1 MDDSSVGALRGKVVC
16 QRCVLILC
24 GDLPD
29 PVWLP
34 RAMCVLSV
42 DPVWSSDTSI
52 SREMELS
59 AAVRQ
64 RKKKLLV
71 VSAFSSRW
79 RTFPPA
85 QVIAG
90 AGRIIWTKCVFAAS
104 AEAVEAE
111 NLFFVLGGPTS
122 YMALSG
128 ERSAPTLRP
137 RKHNY
142 EALQLRASTRPH
154 AARVKFKSLTP
165 LTMTPKVSIG

>member
-1 MDDSSVGALRGKVVC
+1 MAAACVFERARGASAPGSGARGPGAPGGGRLLH
-16 QRCVLILC
+16 QR
-24 GDLPD
+24 
-29 PVWLP
+29 
-34 RAMCVLSV
+34 V
-42 DPVWSSDTSI
+42 D
-52 SREMELS
+52 
-59 AAVRQ
+59 
-64 RKKKLLV
+64 
-71 VSAFSSRW
+71 
-79 RTFPPA
+79 
-85 QVIAG
+85 
-90 AGRIIWTKCVFAAS
+90 WTKCVFAAS
-104 AEAVEAE
+104 TEAVEAE

>member
-64 RKKKLLV
+64 RKN
-71 VSAFSSRW
+71 
-79 RTFPPA
+79 T
-85 QVIAG
+85 
-90 AGRIIWTKCVFAAS
+90 
-104 AEAVEAE
+104 
-111 NLFFVLGGPTS
+111 LFEYITS
-122 YMALSG
+122 
-128 ERSAPTLRP
+128 
-137 RKHNY
+137 N
-142 EALQLRASTRPH
+142 
-154 AARVKFKSLTP
+154 KFITEEL
-165 LTMTPKVSIG
+165 

>member
-1 MDDSSVGALRGKVVC
+1 MFSCLW
-16 QRCVLILC
+16 
-24 GDLPD
+24 
-29 PVWLP
+29 VWL
-34 RAMCVLSV
+34 RLLHQRV
-42 DPVWSSDTSI
+42 D
-52 SREMELS
+52 
-59 AAVRQ
+59 
-64 RKKKLLV
+64 
-71 VSAFSSRW
+71 
-79 RTFPPA
+79 
-85 QVIAG
+85 
-90 AGRIIWTKCVFAAS
+90 WTKCVFAAS
-104 AEAVEAE
+104 TEAVEAE

>member
-1 MDDSSVGALRGKVVC
+1 MHLPAPPFGLRKGPPGRYVG
-16 QRCVLILC
+16 
-24 GDLPD
+24 
-29 PVWLP
+29 
-34 RAMCVLSV
+34 
-42 DPVWSSDTSI
+42 
-52 SREMELS
+52 
-59 AAVRQ
+59 
-64 RKKKLLV
+64 LV
-71 VSAFSSRW
+71 KCFTSSRLLHQ
-79 RTFPPA
+79 R
-85 QVIAG
+85 VD
-90 AGRIIWTKCVFAAS
+90 WTKCVLAAS